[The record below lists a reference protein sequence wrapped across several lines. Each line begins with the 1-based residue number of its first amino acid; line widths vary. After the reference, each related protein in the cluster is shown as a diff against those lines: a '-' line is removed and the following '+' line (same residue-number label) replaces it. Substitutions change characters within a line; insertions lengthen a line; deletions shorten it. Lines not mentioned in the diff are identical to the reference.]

1 MIEFELLS
9 KDNIVE
15 IWKLEKI
22 CFDDPWSYNSFER
35 ELDNNISVYIV
46 ARAVETR
53 KVVGYGGIWLMYD
66 YADITNIAV
75 SPESRRC
82 GLGGKI
88 LQLLIDISSEKNME
102 SINLEVRASNIPAI
116 RLYEKYGFS
125 QNGLRKRYYKG
136 KEDAVLMTK
145 TLN

>member
-15 IWKLEKI
+15 IWELEKI

-116 RLYEKYGFS
+116 KLYEKYGFIK
-125 QNGLRKRYYKG
+125 NGLRKRYYKG

>member
-9 KDNIVE
+9 KDNIAE
-15 IWKLEKI
+15 IWELEKI

-88 LQLLIDISSEKNME
+88 LQLLIDISREKNME

-116 RLYEKYGFS
+116 KLYEKYGFS

>member
-9 KDNIVE
+9 KDNIAE
-15 IWKLEKI
+15 IWELEKI

>member
-15 IWKLEKI
+15 IWELEKI

-88 LQLLIDISSEKNME
+88 LQLLIDISREKNME

>member
-15 IWKLEKI
+15 IWELEKI

-46 ARAVETR
+46 ARTVETR

-88 LQLLIDISSEKNME
+88 LQLLIDISREKNME

>member
-15 IWKLEKI
+15 IWELEKI

>member
-9 KDNIVE
+9 KDNIAE
-15 IWKLEKI
+15 IWELEKI

-88 LQLLIDISSEKNME
+88 LQILINISREKNME

>member
-9 KDNIVE
+9 KDNIAE
-15 IWKLEKI
+15 IWDLEKI

-46 ARAVETR
+46 ARAAETR
-53 KVVGYGGIWLMYD
+53 KVVGYGGIWMMYD

-88 LQLLIDISSEKNME
+88 LQILIDISREKNME

>member
-9 KDNIVE
+9 KDNIAE
-15 IWKLEKI
+15 IWELEKI

-46 ARAVETR
+46 ARTVETR

-75 SPESRRC
+75 SPESRRL

-88 LQLLIDISSEKNME
+88 LELLVDISREKNME

-116 RLYEKYGFS
+116 KLYEKYGFIK
-125 QNGLRKRYYKG
+125 NGLRKRYYKG